1 MQKLTF
7 TAFSDLHDNPGRF
20 YTNASHRLQVICDA
34 AVQNRSALLLHA
46 GDFCHDFSVSREI
59 LQQYRDCPVPTYHT
73 LGNHDCEIQSCQE
86 VLKAYNM
93 PGGYYHVD
101 VNGFR
106 FVFTDTNYYCKNR
119 QYIHFSAGNHRVASN
134 EERYYLP
141 PEEMLWLE
149 KTVSDSPYPCIVIS
163 HHSFDREADS
173 VKNRAE
179 VREILYRS
187 GKVML
192 CINGH
197 HHRDH
202 LRVLDGICWLELNS
216 ASYNW
221 LQKPH
226 TLFPKDITEKYI
238 YASNMAIYND
248 PLFAVITVSYDG
260 TVEICG
266 RKSNFYL
273 GVSRE
278 ASGNTALD
286 ECGRPARPCIT
297 SAIIKGCNVGR
308 AAESQH
314 QTTDKELQDHP

>member
-20 YTNASHRLQVICDA
+20 YTNASQRLQVICDA

-59 LQQYRDCPVPTYHT
+59 LQQYRDCPVPAYHT
-73 LGNHDCEIQSCQE
+73 LGNHDCEIQSYNE
-86 VLKAYNM
+86 VLKAYDM

-106 FVFTDTNYYCKNR
+106 FVFTDTNYYRKNG
-119 QYIHFSAGNHRVASN
+119 QYIHFSAGNHCEASK
-134 EERYYLP
+134 EERYCLP
-141 PEEMLWLE
+141 PDEMQWLE

-163 HHSFDREADS
+163 HHSFDREVDS
-173 VKNRAE
+173 VKNRTE
-179 VREILYRS
+179 IREILYRA

-202 LRVLDGICWLELNS
+202 QQISDGICWLELNS

-226 TLFPKDITEKYI
+226 TFFPAEITEKYI
-238 YASNMAIYND
+238 LSPYTAIYKD
-248 PLFAVITVSYDG
+248 PLYAVITVSYDG
-260 TVEICG
+260 TVEIKG
-266 RKSNFYL
+266 IQSSFFM

-278 ASGNTALD
+278 TSGNTALD
-286 ECGRPARPCIT
+286 ECGRPARPCVT
-297 SAIIKGCNVGR
+297 SAIIKGCNVGP

-314 QTTDKELQDHP
+314 QRADKVL